1 MNVSQLQFENGKMI
15 QASKFGK
22 EDTSQTK
29 LELTPEE
36 ETMIKNLKVSKRQ
49 AGKYGCCKIFLPLKK
64 YSISSYFALE
74 L

>member
-29 LELTPEE
+29 LELTQEE
-36 ETMIKNLKVSKRQ
+36 ETMIKNLKVSKGQSEKKRQ
-49 AGKYGCCKIFLPLKK
+49 LL
-64 YSISSYFALE
+64 LE
-74 L
+74 FSPFEDIVSQ

>member
-22 EDTSQTK
+22 EDMSQTK

-36 ETMIKNLKVSKRQ
+36 ETMIKNIKVS
-49 AGKYGCCKIFLPLKK
+49 
-64 YSISSYFALE
+64 
-74 L
+74 